1 MVYFS
6 CFDLAKKDKDT
17 LIRSIENE
25 THRMVLQNLEY
36 LDSEMAESKKFRRR
50 LDEMTAEQ
58 FNDYARKLSQSK
70 YDILRAEP
78 KLVKLIR
85 QIHEDSI
92 DIKEYPYIDKPKQAK
107 K

>member
-1 MVYFS
+1 
-6 CFDLAKKDKDT
+6 
-17 LIRSIENE
+17 
-25 THRMVLQNLEY
+25 
-36 LDSEMAESKKFRRR
+36 
-50 LDEMTAEQ
+50 MTAEQ
-58 FNDYARKLSQSK
+58 FNDYARKLSQSN

-78 KLVKLIR
+78 KLAKLIR